1 MSFPYCDIQ
10 DILDKAQAKQE
21 VPFILLLDNIEDP
34 RNFGA
39 IARTAEAV
47 GVHGIIIPKRRS
59 VSVTE
64 TVEKTST
71 GAINLILVAQ
81 VGNINEA
88 IKKLKVE
95 NIWVT
100 GLEADG
106 DQDFKSV
113 DYKMPTALVIGSE
126 GNGLSRLTRENCD
139 HVVSIPMRGE
149 INSLNASVAAAV
161 AMYEILRQR
170 G

>member
-1 MSFPYCDIQ
+1 MSFQYRDIQ
-10 DILDKAQAKQE
+10 DILDKAAAQNE
-21 VPFILLLDNIEDP
+21 PPFILLLDNIEDP

-39 IARTAEAV
+39 IIRTAEAV
-47 GVHGIIIPKRRS
+47 GVHGIIIPRRRS

-71 GAINLILVAQ
+71 GAVHLVPIAQ
-81 VGNINEA
+81 VGNINDA
-88 IKKLKVE
+88 IHKLKEE

-139 HVVSIPMRGE
+139 YVVSIPMRGE

>member
-1 MSFPYCDIQ
+1 MNYKYYEVQ
-10 DILDKAQAKQE
+10 DILDRARAKNEQ
-21 VPFILLLDNIEDP
+21 PFILVLDNLEDP

-39 IARTAEAV
+39 IIRTAEAV
-47 GVHGIIIPKRRS
+47 GVHGIIIPRRRS

-64 TVEKTST
+64 TVDKTST
-71 GAINLILVAQ
+71 GAVHMVLIAQ
-81 VGNINEA
+81 VGNTNET
-88 IKKLKVE
+88 IKKLKAE

-106 DQDFKSV
+106 DLDYKKV
-113 DYKMPTALVIGSE
+113 DYKMATALVIGSE
-126 GNGLSRLTRENCD
+126 GQGLARLTRENCD
-139 HVVSIPMRGE
+139 NVVSIPMRGQ

>member
-1 MSFPYCDIQ
+1 MSFHYCDIQ

-21 VPFILLLDNIEDP
+21 APFILLLDNIEDP

-71 GAINLILVAQ
+71 GAINLVLVSQ

-88 IKKLKVE
+88 IKKLKAE

-106 DQDFKSV
+106 DQNYRTV
-113 DYKMPTALVIGSE
+113 DYRMPTALVIGSE

-139 HVVSIPMRGE
+139 YVVSIPMRGE